1 MSLRS
6 LMTMRH
12 PRPNGD
18 YRLSAMSPAE
28 GASFVAP
35 CDSKSSRQRARR
47 CARDPQEA
55 AVCIARHRCVV
66 VRLQLKKKTDVS
78 WRIGP
83 PHHVH
88 VIILIQPKYGGAL
101 LPARDCDPPTRFHGD
116 ERSFATTSVTLL
128 APDEQAIPGVRQEPG
143 GEGA

>member
-1 MSLRS
+1 MNRTTSLR
-6 LMTMRH
+6 
-12 PRPNGD
+12 
-18 YRLSAMSPAE
+18 
-28 GASFVAP
+28 
-35 CDSKSSRQRARR
+35 CRA
-47 CARDPQEA
+47 A
-55 AVCIARHRCVV
+55 AA
-66 VRLQLKKKTDVS
+66 QKKTDVS

-143 GEGA
+143 GEGARTYWVCGAESLALRRRVSCGATSVTNPAATNPAADITTRPGRN